1 VVLLRSNKPIVTGAL
16 SPHGAPVMIE
26 MLAADS
32 GGHAALRAKPRALFD
47 VCPSPPLHWT
57 EFAAQN
63 LVDLARAWVPAE
75 IISMPLAGAA
85 SPVTLAGS
93 VV

>member
-1 VVLLRSNKPIVTGAL
+1 
-16 SPHGAPVMIE
+16 
-26 MLAADS
+26 
-32 GGHAALRAKPRALFD
+32 LRAKPRPIFD

-75 IISMPLAGAA
+75 IISMALAGAA

-93 VV
+93 VVQHAAECLSGIVIHQLAQPGAPVV